1 MAQKLH
7 LVDPGAMLSTT
18 HELRDGA
25 RMRLRLT
32 RPSDRPLIESF
43 VERLSPE
50 TRELRFGD
58 RHASERAVRELTFYD
73 PRSRL
78 VAAAAMP
85 IDGVEAIVGIADV
98 SLLNTGLA
106 ELGIVVD
113 DVNQGRGVGALL
125 AEAVAALAYQR
136 GATRVKA
143 VIRGDNTPM
152 SSLLSGL
159 GPTVYVREDD
169 ATVAYTRLL
178 RSDRH
183 AA

>member
-1 MAQKLH
+1 MATRLQ

-18 HELRDGA
+18 HELSDGA
-25 RMRLRLT
+25 RIRLRLT

-58 RHASERAVRELTFYD
+58 PDDREQAVRELTFYD

-85 IDGVEAIVGIADV
+85 VDGTEAIVGIADV
-98 SLLNTGLA
+98 SLLATGLA

-136 GATRVKA
+136 GGTHVKA
-143 VIRGDNTPM
+143 VIRGDNAPM
-152 SSLLSGL
+152 ASLLSRL
-159 GPTVYVREDD
+159 GPTVYAREDD

-178 RSDRH
+178 RSDRD